1 MRQSPHQRRVF
12 IQELFPGLFVSM
24 KKVNILICVGVAA
37 IFLSCWALLNKPE
50 DEPPWPKRI
59 QGFSFSPMRTGN
71 DPVKH
76 QLPSE
81 SEVEADLALLSGKTN
96 AVRTYSVEGIQEKI
110 PELAN
115 KYGLNVTLGAWIG
128 PDLEQNEKQLETVI
142 RLAKENYQNVIRVMI
157 GNEVIL
163 RGELTVKQLNSYIE
177 RAQSA
182 LNIPVSTAEP
192 WHVWI
197 QHPELAAHVDFITT
211 HMLPYWE
218 GVRLDDAVPYVIDR
232 FNSLTQNFPGKQ
244 VIIGEVGWPS
254 NGRKR
259 GGAVASVSN
268 QATFLRRFLAKAEEL
283 NYVYYVMEAFDQVWK
298 QKNTEGSVG
307 AYWGVYDAAR
317 QQKFPFTSPI
327 VSIPEWH
334 ILAGISEA
342 IAAICFM
349 LLVIDSKTMG
359 VRGRGFLASI
369 AFISA
374 TGAVWIVYSYSQ
386 QYLTV
391 PTILVGILMMTGL
404 VGVVIVLLAEAHEWA
419 EAIWGSMQ
427 RRSITLDGVSDEDL
441 PKVSVHVPTYNEPP
455 EMMIETLNA
464 LAKLNYPRFEVIVM
478 DNNTRDPGVWGPVEK
493 HCKTLG
499 PRFRFFHE
507 DQLAG
512 FKAGALNYALART
525 AEDATVIAVIDSDYV
540 VDPRWLRD
548 LAPQFIK
555 PNVAIVQAPQDY
567 RDDRESLFKSMCYA
581 EYRAFFSIGMVIRN
595 ERNAIIQH
603 GTMTMVRRSVLEE
616 VGAWAE
622 WCITEDAELG
632 LRIFEKG
639 YEAHYVA
646 QSYGQGL
653 MPDNFV
659 DFKKQRF
666 RWAYGSVQIMR
677 YHLLA
682 LMRKKRSRLTY
693 GQRYHFVAGW
703 LPWMADSIN
712 LIFTTAALLWST
724 YMIYQPLTVD
734 APMMVLSIVP
744 LTFFVFKVAKMIYLY
759 HRRVNASATQTIAS
773 AVAGLAL
780 THTIAKAMLYGLIT
794 KNLPFFRT
802 PKRVAGR
809 QFWYALQSAREEALV
824 GIALLLAAYCLYK
837 QHGTET
843 ADQLIWIIV
852 LLVQSTPYVAAVIMS
867 FISAS
872 AQLPTKLVE
881 SVTRPLADPSQDQG
895 V

>member
-1 MRQSPHQRRVF
+1 MS
-12 IQELFPGLFVSM
+12 
-24 KKVNILICVGVAA
+24 KVNILICIGVAA
-37 IFLSCWALLNKPE
+37 IFLSFWAYLNKPE

-59 QGFSFSPMRTGN
+59 QGFSFSPMRIGN

-76 QLPSE
+76 ELPTE
-81 SEVEADLALLSGKTN
+81 NEVEADLQLLSDKTN
-96 AVRTYSVEGIQEKI
+96 AVRTYSVEGVQQKI
-110 PELAN
+110 PELAA

-128 PDLEQNEKQLETVI
+128 PDLEKNEQQLETVI
-142 RLAKENYQNVIRVMI
+142 RLARKNYRNVIRVMI

-163 RGELTVKQLNSYIE
+163 RGELTVKQLNGYLE
-177 RAQSA
+177 RAQRA
-182 LNIPVSTAEP
+182 LDVPVSTAEP

-197 QHPELAAHVDFITT
+197 QHPELADHVDFITT

-232 FNSLTQNFPGKQ
+232 YNSLIQNFPGRQ
-244 VIIGEVGWPS
+244 IVIGEVGWPS

-259 GGAVASVSN
+259 GGAVASVAN
-268 QATFLRRFLAKAEEL
+268 QATFLRRFIAKAEEL

-307 AYWGVYDAAR
+307 AYWGVYDAER
-317 QQKFPFTSPI
+317 KPKFPFTSPI

-334 ILAGISEA
+334 ILAGISEV

-374 TGAVWIVYSYSQ
+374 TGAVWIVYSYSR
-386 QYLTV
+386 QYLTL
-391 PTILVGILMMTGL
+391 PTLL
-404 VGVVIVLLAEAHEWA
+404 VGVLMMIGLIGVIVILLAEAHEWA

-427 RRSITLDGVSDEDL
+427 RRSFTRDDVGDDDL
-441 PKVSVHVPTYNEPP
+441 PMVSVHVPAYNEPP

-464 LAKLNYPRFEVIVM
+464 LARLDYPRFEVIVM
-478 DNNTRDPGVWGPVEK
+478 DNNTKDPGVWRPVEE
-493 HCKTLG
+493 HCGALG
-499 PRFRFFHE
+499 PRFNFFHE
-507 DQLAG
+507 EQLAG
-512 FKAGALNYALART
+512 FKAGALNYALKQT
-525 AEDATVIAVIDSDYV
+525 APEATVIAVIDSDYI

-548 LAPQFIK
+548 LTPQFLT

-567 RDDRESLFKSMCYA
+567 RDNRENLFKTMCYA
-581 EYRAFFSIGMVIRN
+581 EYRAFFNIGMVIRN

-603 GTMTMVRRSVLEE
+603 GTMTLVRRSVLEE

-639 YEAHYVA
+639 YEAFYVPK
-646 QSYGQGL
+646 SYGWGL
-653 MPDNFV
+653 IPDNFT

-682 LMRKKRSRLTY
+682 LMRKKKSRLTY

-712 LIFTTAALLWST
+712 LIFTAAALLWSL
-724 YMIYQPLTVD
+724 YMIYRPLTVD
-734 APMMVLSIVP
+734 APMLIFSIVP
-744 LTFFVFKVAKMIYLY
+744 LTFFFFKVVKMIYLY
-759 HRRVNASATQTIAS
+759 HRRVDASAAQTIAS

-794 KNLPFFRT
+794 RKLPFFRT
-802 PKRVAGR
+802 PKKVSGSE
-809 QFWYALQSAREEALV
+809 FWNALQSAREEALV
-824 GIALLLAAYCLYK
+824 GTALLLAVYCLYNR
-837 QHGTET
+837 HGLDTP
-843 ADQLIWIIV
+843 DQLAWLIV
-852 LLVQSTPYVAAVIMS
+852 LLVQSIPYIAAVVMS
-867 FISAS
+867 FISANV
-872 AQLPTKLVE
+872 QLPTKFVE
-881 SVTRPLADPSQDQG
+881 SITAPHGDPSKDQG
-895 V
+895 L

>member
-1 MRQSPHQRRVF
+1 MRR
-12 IQELFPGLFVSM
+12 
-24 KKVNILICVGVAA
+24 VNILICIAVAI
-37 IFLSCWALLNKPE
+37 IFVSFWAFLNKPE
-50 DEPPWPKRI
+50 IEPPWPKRI
-59 QGFSFSPMRTGN
+59 QGFSFSPMRAGN

-76 QLPSE
+76 NLPSE
-81 SEVEADLALLSGKTN
+81 SEIEADLRLLSGKTN
-96 AVRTYSVEGIQEKI
+96 AVRTYSVEGVQAKI
-110 PELAN
+110 PELAA
-115 KYGLNVTLGAWIG
+115 KYRLNVTLGAWIG
-128 PDLEQNEKQLETVI
+128 PDLEQNEQQLEEVI
-142 RLAKENYQNVIRVMI
+142 RLAKENYQNVIRVII

-163 RGELTVKQLNSYIE
+163 RGELTVKQLDSYIE
-177 RAQSA
+177 QAQNA

-218 GVRLDDAVPYVIDR
+218 GVRLDDAVGYVIDR
-232 FNSLTQNFPGKQ
+232 YNTLTRNFPDKA
-244 VIIGEVGWPS
+244 VVIGEVGWPS

-307 AYWGVYDAAR
+307 AYWGVYDVTR
-317 QQKFPFTSPI
+317 QPKFPFTSPI

-334 ILAGISEA
+334 ALAAISVS
-342 IAAICFM
+342 ISAICFM
-349 LLVIDSKTMG
+349 LLVIDSKTLRL
-359 VRGRGFLASI
+359 RGRGFLASI
-369 AFISA
+369 AFIAA

-386 QYLTV
+386 QYLTLT
-391 PTILVGILMMTGL
+391 TIFVGILMTIGL
-404 VGVVIVLLAEAHEWA
+404 IGVVIVLLAEAHEWA

-427 RRSITLDGVSDEDL
+427 RRSFSIEDVPDNVL
-441 PKVSVHVPTYNEPP
+441 PKVSIHVPAYNEPP
-455 EMMIETLNA
+455 EMMVETLNA
-464 LAKLNYPRFEVIVM
+464 LAKLDYPRFEVIVM
-478 DNNTRDPGVWGPVEK
+478 DNNTKDPEVWRPVEA
-493 HCKTLG
+493 HCKALG
-499 PRFRFFHE
+499 PNFKFFHE

-525 AEDATVIAVIDSDYV
+525 APNASVIAVIDSDYV
-540 VDPRWLRD
+540 VDTRWLRD
-548 LAPQFIK
+548 LTPQFLK
-555 PNVAIVQAPQDY
+555 DNVAIVQAPQDY
-567 RDDRESLFKSMCYA
+567 RDDRENLFKAMCYA
-581 EYRAFFSIGMVIRN
+581 EYRAFFSIGMVVRN

-603 GTMTMVRRSVLEE
+603 GTMTMVRRTVLEE

-639 YEAHYVA
+639 YEAFYVA
-646 QSYGQGL
+646 KSYGRGL

-677 YHLLA
+677 YHLWA
-682 LMRKKRSRLTY
+682 LLRKKESRLTY

-712 LIFTTAALLWST
+712 LIFTAIALLWSLF
-724 YMIYQPLTVD
+724 MIHQPLTVD
-734 APMMVLSIVP
+734 APMLILSIVP
-744 LTFFVFKVAKMIYLY
+744 LTFFVFKVAKMVYLY
-759 HRRVNASATQTIAS
+759 HRRVNASAAQTLAS

-794 KNLPFFRT
+794 KHLPFFRT
-802 PKRVAGR
+802 PKKVAGSE
-809 QFWYALQSAREEALV
+809 FWYALQSAREEGLV
-824 GIALLLAAYCLYK
+824 GIALLLAAYCLFK
-837 QHGTET
+837 QHGLATP
-843 ADQLIWIIV
+843 DHLIWIIV
-852 LLVQSTPYVAAVIMS
+852 LLVQSIPYIAAVVMS
-867 FISAS
+867 FISAC
-872 AQLPTKLVE
+872 AQLPEKLVE
-881 SVTRPLADPSQDQG
+881 SITSPLADKPQG
-895 V
+895 EGE